1 MIQKQMLKKAQGI
14 SINVIVIAA
23 LALLVLVVLAMI
35 FTGKLGGWT
44 KAQNECSSN
53 GGMCVGDAS
62 QCTGENA
69 QVMSRYTCP
78 NAGEVCCLTLEGV
91 QEPTFETA

>member
-1 MIQKQMLKKAQGI
+1 MLAISKRAQGI

-53 GGMCVGDAS
+53 GGLCVSDAS

-91 QEPTFETA
+91 QEPTFETQ